1 MIMITHECMASL
13 YPLRA
18 WKIQRYENCM
28 AIIIVGC
35 VQDVGASLTAAW
47 YSIGSN
53 SVDHIQMGIVL

>member
-1 MIMITHECMASL
+1 
-13 YPLRA
+13 
-18 WKIQRYENCM
+18 M

-35 VQDVGASLTAAW
+35 VQDVGASLTTAW